1 MKNTGIYIH
10 IPFCIRK
17 CAYCDFFSFSADRDL
32 KRHYAD
38 AVIQEL
44 EAWANHF
51 PENDIDTV
59 YIGGGT
65 PSVMDPEDLVRIL
78 CAVRNRF
85 RVRADAEITME
96 MNPGTVTEKTA
107 FLIRP
112 LINRVSL
119 GIQSFHDPELKIL
132 GRIHSADEAVEAV
145 SILRREGF
153 DNLSFDLMYGIP
165 GQTVPG
171 WKETLEKATAL
182 SPRHISAYSLII
194 EEGTPFE
201 KMYRDG
207 KLSFLPSED
216 EEREMTDLAE
226 EFLSSHGFSKY
237 EISNYALPGYES
249 RHNIR
254 YWKRRDYL
262 GIGAGAS
269 SLIDHKR
276 WRNTRDISLY
286 LENSSSPDLLR
297 REEEQ
302 LDPKAEM
309 EEFMFL
315 GLRMT
320 EGVTEK
326 DFREMFGRELME
338 VYGEQIR
345 RQLKGGFLATD
356 GGGRFCF
363 TKRGM
368 EVSNVLLAEYL

>member
-10 IPFCIRK
+10 CPFCIRK
-17 CAYCDFFSFSADRDL
+17 CAYCDFFSFSADREL